1 MENLICYCFE
11 YTQEDIEQDV
21 IKNKKSLIMEKII
34 AEKKMGGCSCA
45 EKNPKGK

>member
-1 MENLICYCFE
+1 MICYCFK
-11 YTQEDIEQDV
+11 YTKDDIKQDV
-21 IKNKKSLIMEKII
+21 IKNNKSLIMERII